1 MIFSFLTHDVRQ
13 SDVGVSSVRPHQAS
27 LSLHDNSL
35 RRICSR
41 FVSPRCH
48 SRGLFPLV
56 FVGGQS
62 HPRAHTVFSWF
73 LSSPQ
78 PPPSPMSMWNQHEG
92 SCAHV
97 PLRKAWHRPA
107 LPPPRPRQLHLRGCR
122 SRRQS
127 WDGCGWRRRRSHH
140 RPYPPSPDA
149 TCVCH
154 PSDFSCA
161 RSGVE
166 GLACRGPT
174 LGEAHRGNS
183 LKKRIL
189 KSKEVGRG
197 VEARARFETMM
208 YGKFCGN
215 SET

>member
-1 MIFSFLTHDVRQ
+1 MTSDSPTWESRQCVPIQPHCHYMRTH
-13 SDVGVSSVRPHQAS
+13 SAAFALA
-27 LSLHDNSL
+27 LSHPA
-35 RRICSR
+35 
-41 FVSPRCH
+41 VTP
-48 SRGLFPLV
+48 
-56 FVGGQS
+56 VGGQS

-107 LPPPRPRQLHLRGCR
+107 LPPPRPRQLHPRGCR

-161 RSGVE
+161 TSRVE

-183 LKKRIL
+183 L
-189 KSKEVGRG
+189 
-197 VEARARFETMM
+197 
-208 YGKFCGN
+208 
-215 SET
+215 